1 MAMDLPVPLPL
12 TGVRNEGWFDPWL
25 LLTAFKQKAV
35 AMGVRYL
42 HGEVTG
48 IGVSR
53 DMVNSVQVG
62 KLFM

>member
-1 MAMDLPVPLPL
+1 M
-12 TGVRNEGWFDPWL
+12 RNEGWFDPWL

-35 AMGVRYL
+35 AMEVRYL

-48 IGVSR
+48 IGVSG

-62 KLFM
+62 NCLGDLQPIRISN

>member
-1 MAMDLPVPLPL
+1 M
-12 TGVRNEGWFDPWL
+12 RNEGWFDPWL

-35 AMGVRYL
+35 AMEVRYL

-48 IGVSR
+48 IGVSG